1 MFTTEAILLKKI
13 PIRDGEELHELFTRD
28 FGKIRAWTK
37 KKKQIAGVDHGSVL
51 HCVISTKGSKNT
63 VESSSIKHTIRTEEL
78 DYLSLLCPLLCIQS
92 ISLFCPAGS
101 PHQQIYSDYVTLLPF
116 FSNKE
121 SSEKAKEIFV
131 MKLLKSHG
139 IGWKRNETS
148 ESIIFRKVYKNID
161 SYPIGAFVKL
171 KELSSEVLAEIR
183 GINQICMSQ
192 YL

>member
-101 PHQQIYSDYVTLLPF
+101 PHKQIYSDYVTLLPF

-139 IGWKRNETS
+139 IGWKRNEMS